1 MKVEVKKIYLENY
14 KKFPSKSVDL
24 FPRTE
29 ISGRNREGKST
40 LKDAYLD
47 VLTGKMA
54 NGTEPTSIRRKE
66 NGLEVPKVDVVRELT
81 LAIDGK
87 EKVIRKITKQKWR
100 KPRGQSEEV
109 FDGNETSYEIDGFPV
124 KSKDYTEFIQ
134 SIAEPSTLLMCS
146 NPKPFLDTLQ
156 KSTAESRKVLEK
168 MSGFDI
174 AQFMEENQQY
184 AHVEEITKG
193 HSVED
198 TLKKLRKE
206 LNAQKKKVDAK
217 NTEIAYETNR
227 SVEAEDTSSLE
238 SKKQELNAELSK
250 LEEQERI
257 LEDSAKGYDSLSY
270 EIRGLKSSRDGLVS
284 KANEWLRARQKFIS
298 DTVSELMLKK
308 SENES
313 SIRIIGM
320 ELDNHIREAQQA
332 KADLDRARQDYPRIK
347 EMEWDDSGLKA
358 IEAETFNDSDT
369 ICPTCGQEL
378 PEEQI
383 SELKAS
389 FDEKKKARI
398 EAQLKG
404 KEFFESEK
412 QNNLKYVCDL
422 GNTSAAKLTKTNE
435 EINKLQSEIGAAR
448 DEVAELTKQI
458 EEEQSKFTELPE
470 SVDMSN
476 DEEYLAVTA
485 RIAGLEEKLKS
496 FDDVGNKRKE
506 FREKII
512 ELNKNIS
519 NIEKEIEKEN
529 EKENEKAVEK
539 ENALLK
545 LNEELKKLGQAAA
558 NIEQQIDTVL
568 NFSIQKNKALA
579 EKINP
584 FFHHFQ
590 FSFLDYTIEG
600 NPVETCKMI
609 CNGIDY
615 NSGLNHSD
623 KILCEVDLLNGLQEM
638 NGLNLPIW
646 IDDSESIDKSRIPM
660 LDRQMIVLRVTD
672 GDLKVI

>member
-1 MKVEVKKIYLENY
+1 MKVEVKKISLENY

-40 LKDAYLD
+40 LQDAYLD

-66 NGLEVPKVDVVRELT
+66 NGVEVPKVDVVRELT
-81 LAIDGK
+81 LVIDGK

-109 FDGNETSYEIDGFPV
+109 FDGNETSYEIDGFPA

-174 AQFMEENQQY
+174 AQFMEENPQY

-238 SKKQELNAELSK
+238 SKKQKLNAEISR
-250 LEEQERI
+250 LEEQEQI

-308 SENES
+308 SEKES

-320 ELDNHIREAQQA
+320 ELDNHIREAKQA

-347 EMEWDDSGLKA
+347 EKEWNDSRLKA

-378 PEEQI
+378 PEEQVA
-383 SELKAS
+383 ELKAS
-389 FDEKKKARI
+389 FEEKKKFRI
-398 EAQLKG
+398 ETELTQKKNWESVKQNQLKG
-404 KEFFESEK
+404 I
-412 QNNLKYVCDL
+412 CDL
-422 GNTSAAKLTKTNE
+422 GNSASAKLKKTNE
-435 EINKLQSEIGAAR
+435 EINKLQSEIGAAQ

-470 SVDMSN
+470 SVDMTN

-485 RIAGLEEKLKS
+485 RIAELEEKLKS
-496 FDDVGNKRKE
+496 FDDVPGKKQ
-506 FREKII
+506 
-512 ELNKNIS
+512 ELRMQIS
-519 NIEKEIEKEN
+519 NVMKQISNVDADIKIAQAAVTEKEKRVAE
-529 EKENEKAVEK
+529 
-539 ENALLK
+539 
-545 LNEELKKLGQAAA
+545 LNEELKSLGQVQAD
-558 NIEQQIDTVL
+558 IEKNIDTVL

-584 FFHHFQ
+584 HFKHFQ

-638 NGLNLPIW
+638 NHLNLPIW
-646 IDDSESIDKSRIPM
+646 IDDSESVNVERIPV
-660 LDRQMIVLRVTD
+660 LDRQMIILRVTD
-672 GDLKVI
+672 GDLEVKEI

>member
-40 LKDAYLD
+40 LQDAYLD

-66 NGLEVPKVDVVRELT
+66 NGVEVPKVDVVRELT
-81 LAIDGK
+81 LSIDGK

-109 FDGNETSYEIDGFPV
+109 FDGNETSYEIDGFPA

-174 AQFMEENQQY
+174 AQFMEENPQY

-298 DTVSELMLKK
+298 DTVSELRLKK
-308 SENES
+308 SEKES

-320 ELDNHIREAQQA
+320 KLDNHIREAQQA

-347 EMEWDDSGLKA
+347 EMEWNDSELKA

-383 SELKAS
+383 SELRAS
-389 FDEKKKARI
+389 FEEKKKARI

-422 GNTSAAKLTKTNE
+422 GNTSAAKLKKTNE
-435 EINKLQSEIGAAR
+435 EINKLQSEISAAQ

-470 SVDMSN
+470 SVDMTN

-485 RIAGLEEKLKS
+485 RIAELEEKLKS
-496 FDDVGNKRKE
+496 FDDVPGKKQELRVQISNVKE
-506 FREKII
+506 QISDMNADIKIAQAAVVGKEKQVA
-512 ELNKNIS
+512 ELNEKLRKLGKVQAD
-519 NIEKEIEKEN
+519 IEKN
-529 EKENEKAVEK
+529 
-539 ENALLK
+539 
-545 LNEELKKLGQAAA
+545 
-558 NIEQQIDTVL
+558 IDTVL
-568 NFSIQKNKALA
+568 SFSIQKNKALA

-584 FFHHFQ
+584 HFKHFQ

>member
-1 MKVEVKKIYLENY
+1 MKVEVKKISLENY

-40 LKDAYLD
+40 LQDAYLD

-66 NGLEVPKVDVVRELT
+66 NGVEVPKVDVVRELT
-81 LAIDGK
+81 LSIDGK

-109 FDGNETSYEIDGFPV
+109 FYGNETSYEIDGFPA

-174 AQFMEENQQY
+174 AQFMEENPQY

-250 LEEQERI
+250 LEEQEQI

-270 EIRGLKSSRDGLVS
+270 EIRGLKSSKDGLVS
-284 KANEWLRARQKFIS
+284 KANK
-298 DTVSELMLKK
+298 ELQDKKAVIMNVYYDLAKNKIEKESAIRML
-308 SENES
+308 
-313 SIRIIGM
+313 GM
-320 ELDNHIREAQQA
+320 ELDNHIKAGQQA
-332 KADLDRARQDYPRIK
+332 KSDLDRARQDYPRIK

-378 PEEQI
+378 PEEQVA
-383 SELKAS
+383 ELKAS
-389 FDEKKKARI
+389 FEEKKKFRI
-398 EAQLKG
+398 ETELTQKKNWESAKQNQLKG
-404 KEFFESEK
+404 I
-412 QNNLKYVCDL
+412 CDL
-422 GNTSAAKLTKTNE
+422 GNSASAKLKKANE
-435 EINKLQSEIGAAR
+435 EISKLQSEIGVAQ
-448 DEVAELTKQI
+448 DEVAELTKKI
-458 EEEQSKFTELPE
+458 KEEQSKFTELPE
-470 SVDMSN
+470 SVDMPN

-485 RIAGLEEKLKS
+485 RIAELEEKLKS
-496 FDDVGNKRKE
+496 FDDVPGKKQ
-506 FREKII
+506 
-512 ELNKNIS
+512 ELRIQIS
-519 NIEKEIEKEN
+519 NVMKQISNVDADIKIAQAAVTEKEKRVAE
-529 EKENEKAVEK
+529 
-539 ENALLK
+539 
-545 LNEELKKLGQAAA
+545 LNEELKSLGQVQAD
-558 NIEQQIDTVL
+558 IEKNIDTVL

-646 IDDSESIDKSRIPM
+646 IDDSESVNVDRLPT

-672 GDLKVI
+672 GDLKAKEL

>member
-40 LKDAYLD
+40 LQDAYLD

-66 NGLEVPKVDVVRELT
+66 NGVEVPKVDVVRELT
-81 LAIDGK
+81 LSIDGK

-109 FDGNETSYEIDGFPV
+109 FDGNETSYEIDGFSA

-174 AQFMEENQQY
+174 AQFMEENPQY

-238 SKKQELNAELSK
+238 SKKQELNVEISK

-308 SENES
+308 SEKES

-320 ELDNHIREAQQA
+320 ELGNHIREAQQA

-347 EMEWDDSGLKA
+347 EMEWDDSELKA

-383 SELKAS
+383 SELRAS
-389 FDEKKKARI
+389 FEEKKKFRI
-398 EAQLKG
+398 ENELTKKQNWESAKQNQLKG
-404 KEFFESEK
+404 T
-412 QNNLKYVCDL
+412 CDL
-422 GNTSAAKLTKTNE
+422 GNSASAKLKKTNE
-435 EINKLQSEIGAAR
+435 EINKLQSEIGVAQ

-458 EEEQSKFTELPE
+458 EEEQSKFVELPE
-470 SVDMSN
+470 SVDMTN

-485 RIAGLEEKLKS
+485 RIAELEEKLKS
-496 FDDVGNKRKE
+496 FDDVPGKKQELRVQISNVKE
-506 FREKII
+506 QISDMNADIKIAQAAVVGKEKQVA
-512 ELNKNIS
+512 ELNEKLRKLGKVQAD
-519 NIEKEIEKEN
+519 IEKN
-529 EKENEKAVEK
+529 
-539 ENALLK
+539 
-545 LNEELKKLGQAAA
+545 
-558 NIEQQIDTVL
+558 IDTVL
-568 NFSIQKNKALA
+568 SFSIQKNKALA

-584 FFHHFQ
+584 YFKHFQ
-590 FSFLDYTIEG
+590 FSFLDYTIDG

-609 CNGIDY
+609 CNGVNYFD
-615 NSGLNHSD
+615 GLNYSD
-623 KILCEVDLLNGLQEM
+623 KILCDIDLLRGLQAL
-638 NGLNLPIW
+638 NGLNLPIFV
-646 IDDSESIDKSRIPM
+646 DNSESVNTTRLPSAEQ
-660 LDRQMIVLRVTD
+660 QMIVLRVTD
-672 GDLKVI
+672 DDLRVKRI

>member
-1 MKVEVKKIYLENY
+1 MKMEVKKISLENY

-24 FPRTE
+24 FPKTE

-40 LKDAYLD
+40 LQDAYLD

-66 NGLEVPKVDVVRELT
+66 NGVELPKVDVVRELT
-81 LAIDGK
+81 LAIDGE

-109 FDGNETSYEIDGFPV
+109 FDGNETSYEIDGFPA

-156 KSTAESRKVLEK
+156 KSTAEARKVLEK
-168 MSGFDI
+168 MSGFDL
-174 AQFMEENQQY
+174 AQFMTENPQY

-206 LNAQKKKVDAK
+206 LNAQKKKVGEKD
-217 NTEIAYETNR
+217 TEIKYETNR
-227 SVEAEDTSSLE
+227 SVETEDTSSLE

-250 LEEQERI
+250 LEEQEQI

-298 DTVSELMLKK
+298 DTVYELRLKK
-308 SENES
+308 SEKES

-378 PEEQI
+378 PEEQVTK
-383 SELKAS
+383 LKAS
-389 FDEKKKARI
+389 FEEKKKVRLEI
-398 EAQLKG
+398 QRKK
-404 KEFFESEK
+404 KESWESEK
-412 QNNLKYVCDL
+412 QNQLKGTCDL
-422 GNTSAAKLTKTNE
+422 GNSASAKLKKTNE
-435 EINKLQSEIGAAR
+435 EIKKLQAEISTAQ

-458 EEEQSKFTELPE
+458 EEEQSKFTEFPE
-470 SVDMSN
+470 SVDMTN

-485 RIAGLEEKLKS
+485 RIAELEEKLKS
-496 FDDVGNKRKE
+496 FEDVPGKKQ
-506 FREKII
+506 
-512 ELNKNIS
+512 ELRMQIS
-519 NIEKEIEKEN
+519 NVMKQISNVDADIKIAQAAVTEKEKRVAE
-529 EKENEKAVEK
+529 
-539 ENALLK
+539 
-545 LNEELKKLGQAAA
+545 LNEELKSLGQVQAD
-558 NIEQQIDTVL
+558 IEQQIDTVL

-584 FFHHFQ
+584 YFKHFQ

-609 CNGIDY
+609 CNGVNYFD
-615 NSGLNHSD
+615 GLNYSD
-623 KILCEVDLLNGLQEM
+623 KILCDIDLLRGLQAL
-638 NGLNLPIW
+638 NGLNLPIFV
-646 IDDSESIDKSRIPM
+646 DNSESINTTRLPNIEQ
-660 LDRQMIVLRVTD
+660 QMIVLRVTD
-672 GDLKVI
+672 GDLMIKEI

>member
-1 MKVEVKKIYLENY
+1 MKVEVKKISLENY

-40 LKDAYLD
+40 LQDAYLD

-66 NGLEVPKVDVVRELT
+66 DGVEVPKVDVIRELT
-81 LAIDGK
+81 LSIDGK

-109 FDGNETSYEIDGFPV
+109 FDGNETSYEIDGFPA

-347 EMEWDDSGLKA
+347 EMEWDDSELKA
-358 IEAETFNDSDT
+358 IEAETFNDSDA

-378 PEEQI
+378 PEEQV
-383 SELKAS
+383 SKLKSS
-389 FDEKKKARI
+389 FEEKKKSRI
-398 EAQLKG
+398 EAQLKV
-404 KEFFESEK
+404 KESFESEK
-412 QNNLKYVCDL
+412 QEKLKYVCDL
-422 GNTSAAKLTKTNE
+422 GNTSAAKLKKTNE
-435 EINKLQSEIGAAR
+435 EINKLQSEISAAQ
-448 DEVAELTKQI
+448 DEVAEFTKQI

-470 SVDMSN
+470 SVDMTN

-485 RIAGLEEKLKS
+485 RIAELEEKLKS

-519 NIEKEIEKEN
+519 NLEKEI

-545 LNEELKKLGQAAA
+545 LNEKLIDLGQVQAD
-558 NIEQQIDTVL
+558 IEKNIDTVL

-590 FSFLDYTIEG
+590 FSFLDYTVDG

>member
-47 VLTGKMA
+47 VLTGKME

-109 FDGNETSYEIDGFPV
+109 FDGNETSYEIDGFPA

-146 NPKPFLDTLQ
+146 NPKPFLNTLQ

-174 AQFMEENQQY
+174 AQFMEENPQY

-227 SVEAEDTSSLE
+227 TVEAEDTSSLE
-238 SKKQELNAELSK
+238 SKKQELNADLSK
-250 LEEQERI
+250 LEEQEQI

-308 SENES
+308 SEKES

-320 ELDNHIREAQQA
+320 ELGNHIREAQQA

-347 EMEWDDSGLKA
+347 EMELDDSELKA

-369 ICPTCGQEL
+369 ICSTCGQEL

-383 SELKAS
+383 SELRAS
-389 FDEKKKARI
+389 FEEKKKARI
-398 EAQLKG
+398 EAQLKI
-404 KEFFESEK
+404 KESFESEK
-412 QNNLKYVCDL
+412 QEKLKYVCDL
-422 GNTSAAKLTKTNE
+422 GNTSAAKLKKTNE
-435 EINKLQSEIGAAR
+435 EINKLQSEISEAQ

-470 SVDMSN
+470 SVDMTN

-485 RIAGLEEKLKS
+485 RIAELEEKLKS
-496 FDDVGNKRKE
+496 FDDVPGKKQ
-506 FREKII
+506 
-512 ELNKNIS
+512 ELRMQIS
-519 NIEKEIEKEN
+519 NVMKQISNVDADIKIAQAAVTEKEKRVAE
-529 EKENEKAVEK
+529 
-539 ENALLK
+539 
-545 LNEELKKLGQAAA
+545 LNEELKSLGQVQAD
-558 NIEQQIDTVL
+558 IEKNIDTVL

-584 FFHHFQ
+584 YFKHFQ
-590 FSFLDYTIEG
+590 FSFLDHTIDG

-609 CNGIDY
+609 CNGVNY
-615 NSGLNHSD
+615 FEGLNYSD
-623 KILCEVDLLNGLQEM
+623 KILCDIDLLRGLQAL
-638 NGLNLPIW
+638 NDLNLPIFV
-646 IDDSESIDKSRIPM
+646 DNSESVNETRLP
-660 LDRQMIVLRVTD
+660 RVEQQMIVLRVTD
-672 GDLKVI
+672 DDLRVKRI

>member
-1 MKVEVKKIYLENY
+1 MKVEVKKISLENY

-40 LKDAYLD
+40 LQDAYLD

-54 NGTEPTSIRRKE
+54 NGTEPTSVRRKE
-66 NGLEVPKVDVVRELT
+66 NGVEVPKVDVVRELT
-81 LAIDGK
+81 LSIDGK

-109 FDGNETSYEIDGFPV
+109 FDGNETSYEIDGFPA

-146 NPKPFLDTLQ
+146 NPKPFLNALQ

-174 AQFMEENQQY
+174 AQFMEENPQY

-206 LNAQKKKVDAK
+206 LNEQKKKVDAK

-238 SKKQELNAELSK
+238 FKKQELNAELSK
-250 LEEQERI
+250 LEEQEQI

-270 EIRGLKSSRDGLVS
+270 EICGLKSSRDGLVS
-284 KANEWLRARQKFIS
+284 KADK
-298 DTVSELMLKK
+298 ELKDKK
-308 SENES
+308 AAIMNMYYDLAKNKIEKES
-313 SIRIIGM
+313 AIRILGT
-320 ELDNHIREAQQA
+320 ELDNHIRAGQQA

-347 EMEWDDSGLKA
+347 EKEWNDSRLKA

-383 SELKAS
+383 AELKAS
-389 FDEKKKARI
+389 FEEKKKFRI
-398 EAQLKG
+398 ETELTQKKNWESAKQNQLKG
-404 KEFFESEK
+404 I
-412 QNNLKYVCDL
+412 CDL
-422 GNTSAAKLTKTNE
+422 GNSASAKLKKANE
-435 EINKLQSEIGAAR
+435 EINKLQSEISAAQ

-470 SVDMSN
+470 SVDMTN

-485 RIAGLEEKLKS
+485 RIAELEEKLKS
-496 FDDVGNKRKE
+496 FDDVPGKKQ
-506 FREKII
+506 
-512 ELNKNIS
+512 ELRMQIS
-519 NIEKEIEKEN
+519 NVMKRISNVDADIKI
-529 EKENEKAVEK
+529 AQAAVVEK
-539 ENALLK
+539 EKRVAE
-545 LNEELKKLGQAAA
+545 LNEELKSLGQVQAD
-558 NIEQQIDTVL
+558 IEKNIDTVL

-584 FFHHFQ
+584 YFKHFQ
-590 FSFLDYTIEG
+590 FSFLDYTIDG

-609 CNGIDY
+609 CNGVNYFD
-615 NSGLNHSD
+615 GLNYSD
-623 KILCEVDLLNGLQEM
+623 KILCDIDLLRGLQAL
-638 NGLNLPIW
+638 NDLNLPIFV
-646 IDDSESIDKSRIPM
+646 DNSESVNATRLP
-660 LDRQMIVLRVTD
+660 RVEQQMIVLRVTD
-672 GDLKVI
+672 DDLRVKRI

>member
-14 KKFPSKSVDL
+14 QKFPSKSVDL

-100 KPRGQSEEV
+100 KPKGQSEEV
-109 FDGNETSYEIDGFPV
+109 FDGNETSYEIDGFPA
-124 KSKDYTEFIQ
+124 KLKDYTEFIH

-146 NPKPFLDTLQ
+146 NPKPFLNTLQ

-174 AQFMEENQQY
+174 AQFMEENPQY

-227 SVEAEDTSSLE
+227 TVEAEDTSSLE
-238 SKKQELNAELSK
+238 SKKQELNADISK
-250 LEEQERI
+250 LEEQEQI

-308 SENES
+308 SEKES

-320 ELDNHIREAQQA
+320 ELGNHIREAQQA

-347 EMEWDDSGLKA
+347 EMELDDSELKA

-369 ICPTCGQEL
+369 ICSTCGQEL

-383 SELKAS
+383 SELRAS
-389 FDEKKKARI
+389 FEEKKKARI
-398 EAQLKG
+398 EAQLKI
-404 KEFFESEK
+404 KESFESEK
-412 QNNLKYVCDL
+412 QEKLKYVCDL
-422 GNTSAAKLTKTNE
+422 GNTSAAKLKKTNE
-435 EINKLQSEIGAAR
+435 EINKLQLEISAAQ

-485 RIAGLEEKLKS
+485 RIAELEEKLKS
-496 FDDVGNKRKE
+496 FDDVPGKKQ
-506 FREKII
+506 
-512 ELNKNIS
+512 ELRMQIS
-519 NIEKEIEKEN
+519 NVMKQISNVDADIKIAQAAVTEKEKRVAE
-529 EKENEKAVEK
+529 
-539 ENALLK
+539 
-545 LNEELKKLGQAAA
+545 LNEELKSLGQVQAD
-558 NIEQQIDTVL
+558 IEKNIDTVL

-584 FFHHFQ
+584 YFKHFQ

-646 IDDSESIDKSRIPM
+646 IDDSESIDKSRIPV
-660 LDRQMIVLRVTD
+660 LDRQMIILRVTD
-672 GDLKVI
+672 GDLEVKEL

>member
-1 MKVEVKKIYLENY
+1 MKVEVKKISLENY

-40 LKDAYLD
+40 LQDAYLD
-47 VLTGKMA
+47 ILTGKMA

-66 NGLEVPKVDVVRELT
+66 NGVEVPKVDVIRELT
-81 LAIDGK
+81 LVIDGK

-109 FDGNETSYEIDGFPV
+109 FDGNETSYEIDGFPA

-174 AQFMEENQQY
+174 AQFMEENPQY

-193 HSVED
+193 YSVED

-227 SVEAEDTSSLE
+227 TVEAEDTSSLE

-250 LEEQERI
+250 LEEQEQI
-257 LEDSAKGYDSLSY
+257 LEDSAKGYDGLTY

-308 SENES
+308 SEKES

-320 ELDNHIREAQQA
+320 ELDNHIREAKQA

-347 EMEWDDSGLKA
+347 EKEWNDSRLKA

-378 PEEQI
+378 PEEQVA
-383 SELKAS
+383 ELKAS
-389 FDEKKKARI
+389 FEEKKKFRI
-398 EAQLKG
+398 ETELTQKKNWESAKQNQLKG
-404 KEFFESEK
+404 I
-412 QNNLKYVCDL
+412 CDL
-422 GNTSAAKLTKTNE
+422 GNSASAKLKKANE
-435 EINKLQSEIGAAR
+435 EINKLQSEIGAAQ

-470 SVDMSN
+470 SVDMTN

-485 RIAGLEEKLKS
+485 RIAELEEKLKS
-496 FDDVGNKRKE
+496 FDNVGNKRKE

-519 NIEKEIEKEN
+519 NLEKEI

-539 ENALLK
+539 ENALLE
-545 LNEELKKLGQAAA
+545 LNEKLKNLGQVQADIEK
-558 NIEQQIDTVL
+558 NIDAVL

-646 IDDSESIDKSRIPM
+646 IDDSESIDKSRIPV
-660 LDRQMIVLRVTD
+660 LDRQMIILRVTD
-672 GDLKVI
+672 GDLMINEI

>member
-40 LKDAYLD
+40 LQDAYLD

-66 NGLEVPKVDVVRELT
+66 NGVEVPKVDVVRELT

-109 FDGNETSYEIDGFPV
+109 FDGNETSYEIDGFPA

-174 AQFMEENQQY
+174 AQFMEENPQY

-347 EMEWDDSGLKA
+347 EMEWDDSELKA

-378 PEEQI
+378 PEEQV
-383 SELKAS
+383 SKLKSS
-389 FDEKKKARI
+389 FEEKKKFRI
-398 EAQLKG
+398 ENELTKKQNWESAKQNQLKG
-404 KEFFESEK
+404 T
-412 QNNLKYVCDL
+412 CDL
-422 GNTSAAKLTKTNE
+422 GNSASAKLKKTNE
-435 EINKLQSEIGAAR
+435 EISKLQSEIGVAQ

-458 EEEQSKFTELPE
+458 EEEQSKFVELPE
-470 SVDMSN
+470 SVDMTN

-485 RIAGLEEKLKS
+485 RIAELEEKLKS
-496 FDDVGNKRKE
+496 FDDVPGKKQELRVQISNVKE
-506 FREKII
+506 QISDMNADIKIAQAAVVGKEKQVA
-512 ELNKNIS
+512 ELNEKLRELGKVQAD
-519 NIEKEIEKEN
+519 IEKN
-529 EKENEKAVEK
+529 
-539 ENALLK
+539 
-545 LNEELKKLGQAAA
+545 
-558 NIEQQIDTVL
+558 IDTVL
-568 NFSIQKNKALA
+568 SFSIQKNKALA

-584 FFHHFQ
+584 HFKHFQ
-590 FSFLDYTIEG
+590 FSLLDYTIEG

-638 NGLNLPIW
+638 NGLNLPVW
-646 IDDSESIDKSRIPM
+646 IDDSESVNVERLPL
-660 LDRQMIVLRVTD
+660 LDRQMIVPRVTD
-672 GDLKVI
+672 GDLTAKEL

>member
-1 MKVEVKKIYLENY
+1 MKVEVKKISLENY
-14 KKFPSKSVDL
+14 KKFSSKSVDL

-40 LKDAYLD
+40 LQDAYLD

-54 NGTEPTSIRRKE
+54 NGTEPTSIRRKK
-66 NGLEVPKVDVVRELT
+66 NGVEVSKVDVVRELT
-81 LAIDGK
+81 LSIDGK

-109 FDGNETSYEIDGFPV
+109 FDGNETSYEIDEFPA

-156 KSTAESRKVLEK
+156 KSTAEFRKVLEK

-174 AQFMEENQQY
+174 AQFMEENPQY

-238 SKKQELNAELSK
+238 AKKKELNAELSK
-250 LEEQERI
+250 LEEQERV
-257 LEDSAKGYDSLSY
+257 LEDSAKGYDSLTY

-284 KANEWLRARQKFIS
+284 NADKELKDKKAAIVNTHYDLAKNKIEKESAIR
-298 DTVSELMLKK
+298 ML
-308 SENES
+308 
-313 SIRIIGM
+313 GM
-320 ELDNHIREAQQA
+320 ELDNHIRKAQQA

-358 IEAETFNDSDT
+358 IEAETFNDSDA

-383 SELKAS
+383 SKLKAS
-389 FDEKKKARI
+389 FEEKKKARI
-398 EAQLKG
+398 EAQLKA
-404 KEFFESEK
+404 KESFESEK
-412 QNNLKYVCDL
+412 QEKLKYVCDL
-422 GNTSAAKLTKTNE
+422 GNTSAAKLKKTNE
-435 EINKLQSEIGAAR
+435 EIKKLQSEISAAQ

-470 SVDMSN
+470 SVDMTN

-485 RIAGLEEKLKS
+485 RIAELEEKLKS
-496 FDDVGNKRKE
+496 FDDVPGKKQ
-506 FREKII
+506 
-512 ELNKNIS
+512 ELRMQIS
-519 NIEKEIEKEN
+519 NVMKQISNVDADIKIAQAAVTEKEKRVAE
-529 EKENEKAVEK
+529 
-539 ENALLK
+539 
-545 LNEELKKLGQAAA
+545 LNEELKILGQVQAD
-558 NIEQQIDTVL
+558 IEKNIDTVL

-584 FFHHFQ
+584 FFQHFQ

-646 IDDSESIDKSRIPM
+646 IDDSESIDKSRIPV
-660 LDRQMIVLRVTD
+660 LDRQMIILRVTD
-672 GDLKVI
+672 GDLKVKGI

>member
-1 MKVEVKKIYLENY
+1 MKVEVKKISLVNY

-40 LKDAYLD
+40 LQDAYLD

-66 NGLEVPKVDVVRELT
+66 NGVEVPKVDVVRELT

-109 FDGNETSYEIDGFPV
+109 FDGNETSYEIDGFPA
-124 KSKDYTEFIQ
+124 KLKDYTEFIQ
-134 SIAEPSTLLMCS
+134 SIEEPSTLLMCS

-174 AQFMEENQQY
+174 AQFMEENPQY

-238 SKKQELNAELSK
+238 SKKQELNVEISK
-250 LEEQERI
+250 LEEQEQI

-270 EIRGLKSSRDGLVS
+270 EIQGLKSSRDGLVS

-298 DTVSELMLKK
+298 DTVSELKLKK
-308 SENES
+308 SEKES

-358 IEAETFNDSDT
+358 IEAEAFNDSET

-389 FDEKKKARI
+389 FEEKKKFRI
-398 EAQLKG
+398 EAQLKV
-404 KEFFESEK
+404 KESFESEK

-422 GNTSAAKLTKTNE
+422 GNTSAAKLKKTNE
-435 EINKLQSEIGAAR
+435 EINKLQSEISVAQ

-470 SVDMSN
+470 SVDMTN

-485 RIAGLEEKLKS
+485 RIAELEDKLKS
-496 FDDVGNKRKE
+496 FDDVSGKKQ
-506 FREKII
+506 
-512 ELNKNIS
+512 ELRMQVSNVMKQIS
-519 NIEKEIEKEN
+519 NVDADIKIAQAAVTEKEKRVSE
-529 EKENEKAVEK
+529 
-539 ENALLK
+539 
-545 LNEELKKLGQAAA
+545 LNEELKSLGQVQAD
-558 NIEQQIDTVL
+558 IEKNIDTVL

-584 FFHHFQ
+584 YFKHFQ
-590 FSFLDYTIEG
+590 FSFLDYTIDG
-600 NPVETCKMI
+600 KPVETCKMI
-609 CNGIDY
+609 CNGVNYFD
-615 NSGLNHSD
+615 GLNYSD
-623 KILCEVDLLNGLQEM
+623 KILCDIDLLRGLQAL
-638 NGLNLPIW
+638 NGLNLPIFV
-646 IDDSESIDKSRIPM
+646 DNSESVNTTRLPSAEQ
-660 LDRQMIVLRVTD
+660 QMIVLRVTD
-672 GDLKVI
+672 DDLRVKRI

>member
-1 MKVEVKKIYLENY
+1 MKVEVKKISLENY

-40 LKDAYLD
+40 LQDAYLD

-66 NGLEVPKVDVVRELT
+66 NGVEVQKVDVVRELT
-81 LAIDGK
+81 LVIDGK

-109 FDGNETSYEIDGFPV
+109 FDGNETSYEIDGFPA

-174 AQFMEENQQY
+174 AQFMEENPQY

-206 LNAQKKKVDAK
+206 LSAQKKKVDAK

-238 SKKQELNAELSK
+238 SKKQELNEELSK

-284 KANEWLRARQKFIS
+284 KADK
-298 DTVSELMLKK
+298 ELKDKKEAIMKVYYGLAKNKIEKESAIRML
-308 SENES
+308 
-313 SIRIIGM
+313 GM
-320 ELDNHIREAQQA
+320 ELDSHIRAGQQA

-378 PEEQI
+378 PEEQVA
-383 SELKAS
+383 ELRAS
-389 FDEKKKARI
+389 FEEKKKFRI
-398 EAQLKG
+398 ENELTKKQNWESAKQNQLKG
-404 KEFFESEK
+404 T
-412 QNNLKYVCDL
+412 CDL
-422 GNTSAAKLTKTNE
+422 GNTSAAKLKKTNE
-435 EINKLQSEIGAAR
+435 EINKLQSEISAAQ

-470 SVDMSN
+470 SVDMTN

-485 RIAGLEEKLKS
+485 RIAELEEKLKS
-496 FDDVGNKRKE
+496 FDDVPGKKQ
-506 FREKII
+506 
-512 ELNKNIS
+512 ELRMQIS
-519 NIEKEIEKEN
+519 NVMKQISNVDADIKIAQAAVTEKEKRVAE
-529 EKENEKAVEK
+529 
-539 ENALLK
+539 
-545 LNEELKKLGQAAA
+545 LNEELKDLGQVQAD
-558 NIEQQIDTVL
+558 IEKNIDTVL

-638 NGLNLPIW
+638 NGLNLPLW

>member
-40 LKDAYLD
+40 LQDAYLD

-66 NGLEVPKVDVVRELT
+66 NGVEVPKVDVVRELT
-81 LAIDGK
+81 LSIDGK

-109 FDGNETSYEIDGFPV
+109 FDGNETSYEIDGFSA

-174 AQFMEENQQY
+174 AQFMEENPQY

-238 SKKQELNAELSK
+238 SKKQELNVEISK
-250 LEEQERI
+250 LEEQEQI

-270 EIRGLKSSRDGLVS
+270 EIQGLKSSRDGLVS

-298 DTVSELMLKK
+298 DTVSELKLKK
-308 SENES
+308 SEKES

-320 ELDNHIREAQQA
+320 ELGNHIREAQQA

-347 EMEWDDSGLKA
+347 EMEWDDSELKA

-378 PEEQI
+378 PEEQV
-383 SELKAS
+383 SKLKSS
-389 FDEKKKARI
+389 FEEKKKFRI
-398 EAQLKG
+398 ENELTKKQNWESAKQNQLKG
-404 KEFFESEK
+404 T
-412 QNNLKYVCDL
+412 CDL
-422 GNTSAAKLTKTNE
+422 GNSASAKLKKTNE
-435 EINKLQSEIGAAR
+435 EISKLQSEIGVAQ

-458 EEEQSKFTELPE
+458 EEEQSKFVELPE
-470 SVDMSN
+470 SVDMTN

-485 RIAGLEEKLKS
+485 RIAELEEKLKS
-496 FDDVGNKRKE
+496 FDDVPGKKQELRVQISNVKE
-506 FREKII
+506 QISDMNADIKIAQAAVVGKEKQVA
-512 ELNKNIS
+512 ELNEKLRKLGKVQAD
-519 NIEKEIEKEN
+519 IEKN
-529 EKENEKAVEK
+529 
-539 ENALLK
+539 
-545 LNEELKKLGQAAA
+545 
-558 NIEQQIDTVL
+558 IDTVL

-584 FFHHFQ
+584 YFKHFQ
-590 FSFLDYTIEG
+590 FSFLDYTIDG

-609 CNGIDY
+609 CNGVNYFD
-615 NSGLNHSD
+615 GLNYSD
-623 KILCEVDLLNGLQEM
+623 KILCDIDLLRGLQAL
-638 NGLNLPIW
+638 NGLNLPIFV
-646 IDDSESIDKSRIPM
+646 DNSESVNTTRLPSAEQ
-660 LDRQMIVLRVTD
+660 QMIVLRVTD
-672 GDLKVI
+672 DDLRVKRI

>member
-1 MKVEVKKIYLENY
+1 MNVEVKKISLENY

-40 LKDAYLD
+40 LQDAYLD

-54 NGTEPTSIRRKE
+54 NGTEPTSIRIKE
-66 NGLEVPKVDVVRELT
+66 NGVEVPKVDVVRELT

-109 FDGNETSYEIDGFPV
+109 FDGNETSYEIDGFPA

-174 AQFMEENQQY
+174 AQFMEENPQY

-206 LNAQKKKVDAK
+206 LNTQKKKVDAK

-227 SVEAEDTSSLE
+227 TVEAEDTSSLE

-250 LEEQERI
+250 LEEQEGI
-257 LEDSAKGYDSLSY
+257 LEDSAKGYDGLTY

-284 KANEWLRARQKFIS
+284 KAGK
-298 DTVSELMLKK
+298 ELKDKKAAIMNVYYDLAKNKIEKESAIRML
-308 SENES
+308 
-313 SIRIIGM
+313 GM
-320 ELDNHIREAQQA
+320 ELDSHIRAAQQA
-332 KADLDRARQDYPRIK
+332 KADLDRARKDYPRIK
-347 EMEWDDSGLKA
+347 EMEWNDSRLKA
-358 IEAETFNDSDT
+358 IEDETFNDSDT

-378 PEEQI
+378 PEEQVA
-383 SELKAS
+383 ELKAS
-389 FDEKKKARI
+389 FEEKKKFRI
-398 EAQLKG
+398 ETELTQKKNWESAKQNQLKG
-404 KEFFESEK
+404 I
-412 QNNLKYVCDL
+412 CDL
-422 GNTSAAKLTKTNE
+422 GNSASAKLKKANE
-435 EINKLQSEIGAAR
+435 EISKLQSEIGVAQ
-448 DEVAELTKQI
+448 DEVAELTKKI
-458 EEEQSKFTELPE
+458 KEEQSKFTELPE

-485 RIAGLEEKLKS
+485 RIAELEEKLKS

-519 NIEKEIEKEN
+519 NLEKEI

-539 ENALLK
+539 ENALLE
-545 LNEELKKLGQAAA
+545 LNEKLKNLGQVQAD
-558 NIEQQIDTVL
+558 IEKNIDTVL

-646 IDDSESIDKSRIPM
+646 IDDSESIDKSRIPV
-660 LDRQMIVLRVTD
+660 LDRQMIILRVTD
-672 GDLKVI
+672 GDLMINEI

>member
-1 MKVEVKKIYLENY
+1 MKVEVKKISLENY

-40 LKDAYLD
+40 LQDAYLD

-54 NGTEPTSIRRKE
+54 NGTGPTSIRRKE
-66 NGLEVPKVDVVRELT
+66 NGVEVPKVDVVRELT

-109 FDGNETSYEIDGFPV
+109 FDGNETSYEIDGFPA

-156 KSTAESRKVLEK
+156 KSTAEARKVLGK
-168 MSGFDI
+168 MSGFDL
-174 AQFMEENQQY
+174 AQFMADNPQY

-206 LNAQKKKVDAK
+206 LNAQKKKVGEKD
-217 NTEIAYETNR
+217 TEIKYETNR
-227 SVEAEDTSSLE
+227 SVETEDTSSLE

-250 LEEQERI
+250 LEEQEQI

-298 DTVSELMLKK
+298 DTVYELGIKK
-308 SENES
+308 SEKES
-313 SIRIIGM
+313 DIRITGM

-378 PEEQI
+378 PEEQVA
-383 SELKAS
+383 ELKAS
-389 FDEKKKARI
+389 FEEKKKARI
-398 EAQLKG
+398 EAQLKV

-412 QNNLKYVCDL
+412 QEKLKYVCDL
-422 GNTSAAKLTKTNE
+422 GNTSSAKLKKTNE
-435 EINKLQSEIGAAR
+435 EIKKLQAEISTAQ

-470 SVDMSN
+470 SVDMTN

-485 RIAGLEEKLKS
+485 RIAELEEKLKS
-496 FDDVGNKRKE
+496 FEDVPGKKQ
-506 FREKII
+506 
-512 ELNKNIS
+512 ELRIQIS
-519 NIEKEIEKEN
+519 NVMKQISNVDADIKIAQAAVTEKEKRVAE
-529 EKENEKAVEK
+529 
-539 ENALLK
+539 
-545 LNEELKKLGQAAA
+545 LNEELRNLGQVQAD
-558 NIEQQIDTVL
+558 IEKNIDTVL

-584 FFHHFQ
+584 YFKHFQ

-600 NPVETCKMI
+600 NPVETCKMF
-609 CNGIDY
+609 CNGVNYFD
-615 NSGLNHSD
+615 GLNYSD
-623 KILCEVDLLNGLQEM
+623 KILCDIDLLRGLQAL
-638 NGLNLPIW
+638 NGLNLPIFV
-646 IDDSESIDKSRIPM
+646 DNSESINTTRLPNTEQ
-660 LDRQMIVLRVTD
+660 QMIVLRVTD
-672 GDLKVI
+672 GDLTVTEM

>member
-1 MKVEVKKIYLENY
+1 MKVEVKKISLENY

-40 LKDAYLD
+40 LQDAYLD

-66 NGLEVPKVDVVRELT
+66 NGVEVPKVDVVRELT
-81 LAIDGK
+81 LSIDGK

-109 FDGNETSYEIDGFPV
+109 FDGNETSYEIDGFPA

-174 AQFMEENQQY
+174 AQFMEENPQY

-250 LEEQERI
+250 LEEQEQI

-270 EIRGLKSSRDGLVS
+270 EIRGLKSSKDGLVS
-284 KANEWLRARQKFIS
+284 KANK
-298 DTVSELMLKK
+298 ELQDKKAVIMNVYYDLAKNKIEKESAIRML
-308 SENES
+308 
-313 SIRIIGM
+313 GM
-320 ELDNHIREAQQA
+320 ELDNHIKAGQQA
-332 KADLDRARQDYPRIK
+332 KSDLDRARQDYPRIK

-378 PEEQI
+378 PEEQV
-383 SELKAS
+383 SKLKYS
-389 FDEKKKARI
+389 FEEKKKARI
-398 EAQLKG
+398 ETELTKKKNWESAKQNQLKG
-404 KEFFESEK
+404 T
-412 QNNLKYVCDL
+412 CDL
-422 GNTSAAKLTKTNE
+422 GNSASAKLKKTNE
-435 EINKLQSEIGAAR
+435 EINKLQSEISAAQ
-448 DEVAELTKQI
+448 DEVVELTKQI

-470 SVDMSN
+470 SVDMTN

-485 RIAGLEEKLKS
+485 RIVGLEEKLKS
-496 FDDVGNKRKE
+496 FDDVPGKKQ
-506 FREKII
+506 
-512 ELNKNIS
+512 ELRMQIS
-519 NIEKEIEKEN
+519 NVMKQISNVDADIKIAQAAVTEKEKLVAE
-529 EKENEKAVEK
+529 
-539 ENALLK
+539 
-545 LNEELKKLGQAAA
+545 LNEELKSLGQVQAD
-558 NIEQQIDTVL
+558 IEKNIDTVL

-638 NGLNLPIW
+638 NGLNMPIW
-646 IDDSESIDKSRIPM
+646 IDDSESIDKSRIPV
-660 LDRQMIVLRVTD
+660 LDRQMIILRVTD
-672 GDLKVI
+672 GDLMIKEI

>member
-1 MKVEVKKIYLENY
+1 MKVEVKKISLENY

-40 LKDAYLD
+40 LQDAYLD

-66 NGLEVPKVDVVRELT
+66 NGLEVPKVDVIRELT

-109 FDGNETSYEIDGFPV
+109 FDGNETSYEIDGFPA

-174 AQFMEENQQY
+174 AQFMEENPQY

-227 SVEAEDTSSLE
+227 SIEAEDTSSLE

-250 LEEQERI
+250 LEEQEKI
-257 LEDSAKGYDSLSY
+257 LEDSAKGYDSLTY

-284 KANEWLRARQKFIS
+284 KADNELKDKKAAIMNVYYDLAKNKIEKESAIR
-298 DTVSELMLKK
+298 ML
-308 SENES
+308 
-313 SIRIIGM
+313 GM
-320 ELDNHIREAQQA
+320 ELDNHIRAGQQA

-347 EMEWDDSGLKA
+347 EMEWDDSELKA

-378 PEEQI
+378 PEEQV
-383 SELKAS
+383 SELRAS
-389 FDEKKKARI
+389 FEEKKKFRI
-398 EAQLKG
+398 ENELTKKQNWESAKQNQLKG
-404 KEFFESEK
+404 T
-412 QNNLKYVCDL
+412 CDL
-422 GNTSAAKLTKTNE
+422 GNSAAAKLKKTNE
-435 EINKLQSEIGAAR
+435 EINKLQSEIGAAQ
-448 DEVAELTKQI
+448 DEVDELTKQI

-470 SVDMSN
+470 SVDMTN

-485 RIAGLEEKLKS
+485 RIAELEDKLKS
-496 FDDVGNKRKE
+496 FDDVSGKKQ
-506 FREKII
+506 
-512 ELNKNIS
+512 ELRMQIS
-519 NIEKEIEKEN
+519 NIMKQISNVDADIKIAQAAVMEKEKRVAE
-529 EKENEKAVEK
+529 
-539 ENALLK
+539 
-545 LNEELKKLGQAAA
+545 LNEELKDLGQVQAD
-558 NIEQQIDTVL
+558 IEKNIDTVL

-579 EKINP
+579 EKINL

-609 CNGIDY
+609 CNGVNYFD
-615 NSGLNHSD
+615 GLNYSD
-623 KILCEVDLLNGLQEM
+623 KILCDIDLLRGLQAL
-638 NGLNLPIW
+638 NGLNLPIFV
-646 IDDSESIDKSRIPM
+646 DNSESINTTRLPNTEQ
-660 LDRQMIVLRVTD
+660 QMIVLRVTD
-672 GDLKVI
+672 GDLTVKEL

>member
-14 KKFPSKSVDL
+14 QKFPSKSVDL

-100 KPRGQSEEV
+100 KPKGQSEEV
-109 FDGNETSYEIDGFPV
+109 FDGNETSYEIDGFPA
-124 KSKDYTEFIQ
+124 KLKDYTEFIH

-146 NPKPFLDTLQ
+146 NPKPFLNTLQ

-174 AQFMEENQQY
+174 AQFMEENPQY

-227 SVEAEDTSSLE
+227 TVEAEDTSSLE
-238 SKKQELNAELSK
+238 SKKQELNADLSK
-250 LEEQERI
+250 LEEQEQI

-270 EIRGLKSSRDGLVS
+270 EIRRLKSSKDGLVS
-284 KANEWLRARQKFIS
+284 KANK
-298 DTVSELMLKK
+298 ELQDKKAVIMNVYYDLAKNKIEKESAIRML
-308 SENES
+308 
-313 SIRIIGM
+313 GM
-320 ELDNHIREAQQA
+320 ELDNHIKAGQQA
-332 KADLDRARQDYPRIK
+332 KSDLDRARQDYPRIK

-378 PEEQI
+378 PEEQV
-383 SELKAS
+383 SKLKYS
-389 FDEKKKARI
+389 FEEKKKARI
-398 EAQLKG
+398 EAQLKV
-404 KEFFESEK
+404 KESFESEK
-412 QNNLKYVCDL
+412 QEKLKYVCDL
-422 GNTSAAKLTKTNE
+422 GNTSSAKLKKTNE
-435 EINKLQSEIGAAR
+435 EIKKLQAEISTAQ
-448 DEVAELTKQI
+448 DEVDELAKQI

-470 SVDMSN
+470 SVDMTN

-485 RIAGLEEKLKS
+485 RIAELEEKLKS
-496 FDDVGNKRKE
+496 FDDVPGKKQ
-506 FREKII
+506 
-512 ELNKNIS
+512 ELRIQIS
-519 NIEKEIEKEN
+519 NVMKQISNVDADIKIAQAAVTEKEKLVAE
-529 EKENEKAVEK
+529 
-539 ENALLK
+539 
-545 LNEELKKLGQAAA
+545 LNEELKSLGQVQAD
-558 NIEQQIDTVL
+558 IEKNIDTVL

-646 IDDSESIDKSRIPM
+646 IDDSESIDKSRIPV
-660 LDRQMIVLRVTD
+660 LDRQMIILRVTD
-672 GDLKVI
+672 GDLMIKEI

>member
-40 LKDAYLD
+40 LQDAYLD

-66 NGLEVPKVDVVRELT
+66 NGVEVPKVDVVRELT

-109 FDGNETSYEIDGFPV
+109 FDGNETSYEIDGFPA

-174 AQFMEENQQY
+174 VHFMEENPQY

-308 SENES
+308 SEKES

-320 ELDNHIREAQQA
+320 ELGNHIREAQQA

-347 EMEWDDSGLKA
+347 EMEWDDSELKA

-378 PEEQI
+378 PEEQV
-383 SELKAS
+383 SKLKSS
-389 FDEKKKARI
+389 FEEKKKFRI
-398 EAQLKG
+398 ENELTKKQNWESAKQNQLKG
-404 KEFFESEK
+404 T
-412 QNNLKYVCDL
+412 CDL
-422 GNTSAAKLTKTNE
+422 GNSASAKLKKTNE
-435 EINKLQSEIGAAR
+435 EISKLQSEIGVAQ

-458 EEEQSKFTELPE
+458 EEEQSKFVELPE
-470 SVDMSN
+470 SVDMTN

-485 RIAGLEEKLKS
+485 RIAELEEKLKS
-496 FDDVGNKRKE
+496 FDDVPGKKQELRVQISNVKE
-506 FREKII
+506 QISDMNADIKIAQAAVVGKEKQVA
-512 ELNKNIS
+512 ELNEKLRKLGKVQAD
-519 NIEKEIEKEN
+519 IEKN
-529 EKENEKAVEK
+529 
-539 ENALLK
+539 
-545 LNEELKKLGQAAA
+545 
-558 NIEQQIDTVL
+558 IDTVL
-568 NFSIQKNKALA
+568 SFSIQKNKALA

-584 FFHHFQ
+584 HFKHFQ

-638 NGLNLPIW
+638 NGLNMPIW
-646 IDDSESIDKSRIPM
+646 IDDSESIDKSRIPV

-672 GDLKVI
+672 DDLRVRKI

>member
-1 MKVEVKKIYLENY
+1 MKVEVKKISLENY

-40 LKDAYLD
+40 LQDAYLD

-66 NGLEVPKVDVVRELT
+66 NGLEVPKVDVIRELT

-109 FDGNETSYEIDGFPV
+109 FDGNETSYEIDGFPA

-174 AQFMEENQQY
+174 AQFMEENPQY

-227 SVEAEDTSSLE
+227 SIEAEDTSSLE

-250 LEEQERI
+250 LEEQEKI
-257 LEDSAKGYDSLSY
+257 LEDSAKGYDSLTY

-284 KANEWLRARQKFIS
+284 KADNELKDKKAAIMNVYYDLAKNKIEKESAIR
-298 DTVSELMLKK
+298 ML
-308 SENES
+308 
-313 SIRIIGM
+313 GM
-320 ELDNHIREAQQA
+320 ELDNHIRAGQQA

-347 EMEWDDSGLKA
+347 EMEWDDSELKA

-378 PEEQI
+378 PEEQV
-383 SELKAS
+383 SKLRAS
-389 FDEKKKARI
+389 FEEKKKARI
-398 EAQLKG
+398 EAQLKV
-404 KEFFESEK
+404 KESFESEK
-412 QNNLKYVCDL
+412 QEKLKYVCDL
-422 GNTSAAKLTKTNE
+422 GNTSAAKLKKTNE
-435 EINKLQSEIGAAR
+435 EINKLQSEISAAQ
-448 DEVAELTKQI
+448 DEAAELARRI
-458 EEEQSKFTELPE
+458 EEEQSKFAELPE
-470 SVDMSN
+470 SVDITN

-485 RIAGLEEKLKS
+485 RIAELEEKLKS
-496 FDDVGNKRKE
+496 FDDVPGKKQ
-506 FREKII
+506 
-512 ELNKNIS
+512 ELRMQIS
-519 NIEKEIEKEN
+519 NVMKQISNADADIKIAQAAVTEKEKRVAE
-529 EKENEKAVEK
+529 
-539 ENALLK
+539 
-545 LNEELKKLGQAAA
+545 LNEELRKLGQVQAD
-558 NIEQQIDTVL
+558 IEKNIDTVL

-638 NGLNLPIW
+638 NGLNLPLW

>member
-1 MKVEVKKIYLENY
+1 MKVEVKKISLENY

-40 LKDAYLD
+40 LQDAYLD

-66 NGLEVPKVDVVRELT
+66 NGVEVPKVDVVRELT
-81 LAIDGK
+81 LEIDGK

-100 KPRGQSEEV
+100 KPKGQSEEV
-109 FDGNETSYEIDGFPV
+109 FDGNETSYEIDGFPA

-134 SIAEPSTLLMCS
+134 SIAKPSTLLMCS
-146 NPKPFLDTLQ
+146 NPKPFLDTVQ

-174 AQFMEENQQY
+174 AQFMEENPQY

-198 TLKKLRKE
+198 TLKKLKKE

-238 SKKQELNAELSK
+238 SQKQELNAELSK
-250 LEEQERI
+250 LEEQEQI
-257 LEDSAKGYDSLSY
+257 LEDSSKGYDSISY
-270 EIRGLKSSRDGLVS
+270 EIRGLKSSKDGLVS

-308 SENES
+308 SEKES

-320 ELDNHIREAQQA
+320 ELDSHTRAGQQA

-347 EMEWDDSGLKA
+347 EKEWNDSRLKA
-358 IEAETFNDSDT
+358 IEAETFNDFYT

-378 PEEQI
+378 PEEQVA
-383 SELKAS
+383 ELKAS
-389 FDEKKKARI
+389 FEEKKKFRI
-398 EAQLKG
+398 ETELTQKKNWESAKQNQLKG
-404 KEFFESEK
+404 I
-412 QNNLKYVCDL
+412 CDL
-422 GNTSAAKLTKTNE
+422 GNSASAKLKKANE
-435 EINKLQSEIGAAR
+435 EINKLQSEISAAQ

-470 SVDMSN
+470 TVDMTN

-485 RIAGLEEKLKS
+485 RIAELEEKLKS
-496 FDDVGNKRKE
+496 FEDVPRK
-506 FREKII
+506 KQ
-512 ELNKNIS
+512 ELRIQIS
-519 NIEKEIEKEN
+519 NVMKQISNVDADIKIAQAAVTEKEKRVDE
-529 EKENEKAVEK
+529 
-539 ENALLK
+539 
-545 LNEELKKLGQAAA
+545 LNEELKSLGQVQAD
-558 NIEQQIDTVL
+558 IEKNIDTVIS
-568 NFSIQKNKALA
+568 FSIQKNKALA

-584 FFHHFQ
+584 HFKHFQ

-609 CNGIDY
+609 CNGVNYFD
-615 NSGLNHSD
+615 GLNYSD
-623 KILCEVDLLNGLQEM
+623 KILCDIDLLRGLQAL
-638 NGLNLPIW
+638 NSLNLPIFV
-646 IDDSESIDKSRIPM
+646 DNSESVNANRLPSVEQ
-660 LDRQMIVLRVTD
+660 QMIVLRVSD
-672 GDLKVI
+672 DDLRVKRI

>member
-40 LKDAYLD
+40 LQDAYLD

-66 NGLEVPKVDVVRELT
+66 NGVEVPKVDVVRELT

-124 KSKDYTEFIQ
+124 KSKDYIEFIQ
-134 SIAEPSTLLMCS
+134 SIAEHSTLLMCS

-174 AQFMEENQQY
+174 AQFMEENPQY

-238 SKKQELNAELSK
+238 SKKQELNVEISK
-250 LEEQERI
+250 LEEQEQI

-270 EIRGLKSSRDGLVS
+270 EIQGLKSSRDGLVS

-298 DTVSELMLKK
+298 DTVSELKLKK
-308 SENES
+308 SEKES

-358 IEAETFNDSDT
+358 IEAETFNDSET

-389 FDEKKKARI
+389 FEEKKKFRI
-398 EAQLKG
+398 EAQLKV
-404 KEFFESEK
+404 KESFESEK

-422 GNTSAAKLTKTNE
+422 GNTSAAKLKKTNE
-435 EINKLQSEIGAAR
+435 EINKLQSEISVAQ

-470 SVDMSN
+470 SVDMTN

-485 RIAGLEEKLKS
+485 RIAELEDKLKS
-496 FDDVGNKRKE
+496 FDDVSGKKQ
-506 FREKII
+506 
-512 ELNKNIS
+512 ELRMQIS
-519 NIEKEIEKEN
+519 NVMKQISNVDADIKIAQAAVTEKEKRVSE
-529 EKENEKAVEK
+529 
-539 ENALLK
+539 
-545 LNEELKKLGQAAA
+545 LNEELKSLGQVQAD
-558 NIEQQIDTVL
+558 IEKNIDTVL

-584 FFHHFQ
+584 YFKHFQ
-590 FSFLDYTIEG
+590 FSFLDYTIDG

-638 NGLNLPIW
+638 NGLNLPVW
-646 IDDSESIDKSRIPM
+646 IDDSESVNVERLPL

-672 GDLKVI
+672 GDLTAKEL

>member
-1 MKVEVKKIYLENY
+1 MKVEVKKISLENY

-40 LKDAYLD
+40 LQDAYLD

-66 NGLEVPKVDVVRELT
+66 NGVEVPKVDVVRELT
-81 LAIDGK
+81 LSIDGK

-109 FDGNETSYEIDGFPV
+109 FDGNETSYEIDGFPA

-174 AQFMEENQQY
+174 AQFMEENPQY

-298 DTVSELMLKK
+298 DTVSELRLKK
-308 SENES
+308 SEKES

-347 EMEWDDSGLKA
+347 EMEWDDSELKA

-383 SELKAS
+383 AELKAS
-389 FDEKKKARI
+389 FEEKKKFRI
-398 EAQLKG
+398 ETELTKKKNWESVKQNQLKG
-404 KEFFESEK
+404 IC
-412 QNNLKYVCDL
+412 NL
-422 GNTSAAKLTKTNE
+422 GNSASAKLKKINE
-435 EINKLQSEIGAAR
+435 KINKLQSEISAAQ
-448 DEVAELTKQI
+448 DEVTELTKQI

-470 SVDMSN
+470 SVDMTN

-485 RIAGLEEKLKS
+485 RIAELEEKLKS
-496 FDDVGNKRKE
+496 FDDVPGKKQ
-506 FREKII
+506 
-512 ELNKNIS
+512 ELRVQIS
-519 NIEKEIEKEN
+519 NVKEQISDMNADIKIAQAAVVGKEKRIAE
-529 EKENEKAVEK
+529 
-539 ENALLK
+539 
-545 LNEELKKLGQAAA
+545 LNEELRKLGQVQAD
-558 NIEQQIDTVL
+558 IEKNIDTVL

-584 FFHHFQ
+584 YFKHFQ

-638 NGLNLPIW
+638 NGLNMPIW
-646 IDDSESIDKSRIPM
+646 IDDSESIDKSRIPV

-672 GDLKVI
+672 GDLTAKEL

>member
-14 KKFPSKSVDL
+14 QKFPSKSVDL

-100 KPRGQSEEV
+100 KPKGQSEEV
-109 FDGNETSYEIDGFPV
+109 FDGNETSYEIDGFPA
-124 KSKDYTEFIQ
+124 KLKDYTEFIH

-146 NPKPFLDTLQ
+146 NPKPFLNTLQ

-174 AQFMEENQQY
+174 AQFMEENPLY

-227 SVEAEDTSSLE
+227 TVEAEDTSSLE
-238 SKKQELNAELSK
+238 SKKQELNADLSK
-250 LEEQERI
+250 LEEQEQI

-298 DTVSELMLKK
+298 DTVSELRLKK
-308 SENES
+308 SEKES

-358 IEAETFNDSDT
+358 IEAEKFNDSDT

-378 PEEQI
+378 PEEQV
-383 SELKAS
+383 SELRAS
-389 FDEKKKARI
+389 FEEKKKFRI
-398 EAQLKG
+398 ENELTKKQNWESAKQNQLKG
-404 KEFFESEK
+404 T
-412 QNNLKYVCDL
+412 CDL
-422 GNTSAAKLTKTNE
+422 GNSAAAKLKKTNE
-435 EINKLQSEIGAAR
+435 EINKLQSEIGAAQ
-448 DEVAELTKQI
+448 DEVDELTKQI

-470 SVDMSN
+470 SVDMTN
-476 DEEYLAVTA
+476 DEEYLAVTV
-485 RIAGLEEKLKS
+485 RIAELEEKLKS
-496 FDDVGNKRKE
+496 FDDVPGKKQ
-506 FREKII
+506 
-512 ELNKNIS
+512 ELRMQIS
-519 NIEKEIEKEN
+519 NVMKQISNVDADIKIAQAAVTEKEKRVAE
-529 EKENEKAVEK
+529 
-539 ENALLK
+539 
-545 LNEELKKLGQAAA
+545 LNEELRNLGQVQAD
-558 NIEQQIDTVL
+558 IEQQIDTVL

-584 FFHHFQ
+584 YFKHFQ

-600 NPVETCKMI
+600 NLVETCKMI

-638 NGLNLPIW
+638 NGLNLPVW
-646 IDDSESIDKSRIPM
+646 IDDSESVNIDRIPM

-672 GDLKVI
+672 GDLKVK

>member
-1 MKVEVKKIYLENY
+1 MKVEVKKISLENY

-40 LKDAYLD
+40 LQDAYLD

-54 NGTEPTSIRRKE
+54 NGTEPASIRRKE
-66 NGLEVPKVDVVRELT
+66 NGVEVPKVDVIRELT
-81 LAIDGK
+81 LVVNGK

-109 FDGNETSYEIDGFPV
+109 FDGNETSYEIDGFPA

-174 AQFMEENQQY
+174 VHFMEENPQY

-298 DTVSELMLKK
+298 DTVSELRLKK
-308 SENES
+308 SEKES

-320 ELDNHIREAQQA
+320 ELDNHIREAKQV

-347 EMEWDDSGLKA
+347 EMEWDGSELKA

-369 ICPTCGQEL
+369 ICPTCGRKL
-378 PEEQI
+378 PDEQI
-383 SELKAS
+383 AELRAS
-389 FDEKKKARI
+389 FEEKKKARI
-398 EAQLKG
+398 EAQLKV
-404 KEFFESEK
+404 KEYFELEK
-412 QNNLKYVCDL
+412 QEKLKYVCDL
-422 GNTSAAKLTKTNE
+422 GNTSAAKLKKTNE
-435 EINKLQSEIGAAR
+435 EINKLQPEISAAQ

-470 SVDMSN
+470 SVDMTN

-485 RIAGLEEKLKS
+485 RIAELEEKLKS
-496 FDDVGNKRKE
+496 FDDVPGKKQ
-506 FREKII
+506 
-512 ELNKNIS
+512 ELRMQIS
-519 NIEKEIEKEN
+519 NVMKQISNVDADIKIAQAAVTEKEKRVAE
-529 EKENEKAVEK
+529 
-539 ENALLK
+539 
-545 LNEELKKLGQAAA
+545 LNEELKDLGQVQAD
-558 NIEQQIDTVL
+558 IEKNIDTVL

-584 FFHHFQ
+584 YFKHFQ
-590 FSFLDYTIEG
+590 FSFLDYTIDG

>member
-66 NGLEVPKVDVVRELT
+66 NGLEVPKVDVIRELT

-109 FDGNETSYEIDGFPV
+109 FDGNETSYEIDGFPA

-174 AQFMEENQQY
+174 AQFMEENPQY

-347 EMEWDDSGLKA
+347 EMEWDDSELKA

-383 SELKAS
+383 AELKAS
-389 FDEKKKARI
+389 FEEKKKFRI
-398 EAQLKG
+398 ETELTQKKNWESAKQNQLKG
-404 KEFFESEK
+404 I
-412 QNNLKYVCDL
+412 CDL
-422 GNTSAAKLTKTNE
+422 GNSASAKLKKTNE
-435 EINKLQSEIGAAR
+435 EISKLQSEIGVAQ

-470 SVDMSN
+470 SVDMAN

-485 RIAGLEEKLKS
+485 RIAELEEKLKS
-496 FDDVGNKRKE
+496 FDDVPGKKQ
-506 FREKII
+506 
-512 ELNKNIS
+512 ELRMQISDVMKQIS
-519 NIEKEIEKEN
+519 NVDADIKIAQAAVTEKEKRVAE
-529 EKENEKAVEK
+529 
-539 ENALLK
+539 
-545 LNEELKKLGQAAA
+545 LNEELKGLGQVQAD
-558 NIEQQIDTVL
+558 IEKNIDTVL

-584 FFHHFQ
+584 YFKHFQ
-590 FSFLDYTIEG
+590 FSFLDYTIDG

-638 NGLNLPIW
+638 NGLNLPLW

>member
-1 MKVEVKKIYLENY
+1 MKVEVKKISLENY

-40 LKDAYLD
+40 LQDAYLD

-54 NGTEPTSIRRKE
+54 NGTEPTSIRIKE
-66 NGLEVPKVDVVRELT
+66 NGVEVPKVDVVRELT

-109 FDGNETSYEIDGFPV
+109 FDGNETSYEIDGFPA

-174 AQFMEENQQY
+174 AQFMEENPQY

-193 HSVED
+193 YSVED

-227 SVEAEDTSSLE
+227 TVEAEDTSSLE

-250 LEEQERI
+250 LEEQEQI

-308 SENES
+308 SEKES

-320 ELDNHIREAQQA
+320 ELDNHIREAKQA

-347 EMEWDDSGLKA
+347 EKEWNDSRLKA

-378 PEEQI
+378 PEEQVA
-383 SELKAS
+383 ELKAS
-389 FDEKKKARI
+389 FEEKKKFRI
-398 EAQLKG
+398 ETELTQKKNWESVKQNQLKG
-404 KEFFESEK
+404 I
-412 QNNLKYVCDL
+412 CDL
-422 GNTSAAKLTKTNE
+422 GNSASAKLKKTNE
-435 EINKLQSEIGAAR
+435 EINKLQSEIGAAQ

-470 SVDMSN
+470 SVDMTN

-485 RIAGLEEKLKS
+485 RIAELEEKLKS
-496 FDDVGNKRKE
+496 FDDVPGKKQ
-506 FREKII
+506 
-512 ELNKNIS
+512 ELRMQIS
-519 NIEKEIEKEN
+519 NVMKQISNVDADIKIAQAAVTEKEKRVAE
-529 EKENEKAVEK
+529 
-539 ENALLK
+539 
-545 LNEELKKLGQAAA
+545 LNEELKSLGQVQVD
-558 NIEQQIDTVL
+558 IEKNIDTVL
-568 NFSIQKNKALA
+568 NFSIQKNKALE

-584 FFHHFQ
+584 YFKHFQ

-638 NGLNLPIW
+638 NGLNLPLW
-646 IDDSESIDKSRIPM
+646 IDDSESIDKSRIPV
-660 LDRQMIVLRVTD
+660 LDRQMIILRVTD
-672 GDLKVI
+672 GDLMIKEI

>member
-1 MKVEVKKIYLENY
+1 MKVEVKKISLENY

-40 LKDAYLD
+40 LQDAYLD

-66 NGLEVPKVDVVRELT
+66 NGVEVPKVDVVRELT

-109 FDGNETSYEIDGFPV
+109 FDGNETSYEIDGFPA

-146 NPKPFLDTLQ
+146 NPKTFLDILQ
-156 KSTAESRKVLEK
+156 KSTSEARKKLGE
-168 MSGFDI
+168 MAGFDVNKFI
-174 AQFMEENQQY
+174 LDNPQY
-184 AHVEEITKG
+184 VSLSEITKG
-193 HSVED
+193 NSIEN
-198 TLKKLRKE
+198 TLKKLRKD
-206 LNAQKKKVDAK
+206 LRDQKKRCDEKD
-217 NTEIAYETNR
+217 TEIKYETNR

-257 LEDSAKGYDSLSY
+257 LEDSSKGYDSLSY

-298 DTVSELMLKK
+298 DTVSELRLKK
-308 SENES
+308 SEKES

-378 PEEQI
+378 PEEQV
-383 SELKAS
+383 SELRAS
-389 FDEKKKARI
+389 FEEKKKFRI
-398 EAQLKG
+398 ENELTKKQNWESAKQNQLKG
-404 KEFFESEK
+404 T
-412 QNNLKYVCDL
+412 CDL
-422 GNTSAAKLTKTNE
+422 GNSAAAKLKKTNE
-435 EINKLQSEIGAAR
+435 EINKLQSEIGAAQ
-448 DEVAELTKQI
+448 DEVDELTKQI

-470 SVDMSN
+470 SVDMTN
-476 DEEYLAVTA
+476 DEEYLAVTV
-485 RIAGLEEKLKS
+485 RIAELEEKLKS
-496 FDDVGNKRKE
+496 FDDVPGKKQ
-506 FREKII
+506 
-512 ELNKNIS
+512 ELRMQIS
-519 NIEKEIEKEN
+519 NVMKQISNVDADIKIAQAAVTEKEKRVAE
-529 EKENEKAVEK
+529 
-539 ENALLK
+539 
-545 LNEELKKLGQAAA
+545 LNEELKSLGQVQAD
-558 NIEQQIDTVL
+558 IEKNIDTVL

-638 NGLNLPIW
+638 NGLNLPLW

>member
-1 MKVEVKKIYLENY
+1 MKVEVKKISLENY

-40 LKDAYLD
+40 LQDAYLD

-54 NGTEPTSIRRKE
+54 NGTEPTSVRRKE
-66 NGLEVPKVDVVRELT
+66 NGVEVEEDIVREIETVINGREIT
-81 LAIDGK
+81 LKKVTKKGK
-87 EKVIRKITKQKWR
+87 
-100 KPRGQSEEV
+100 SSSS
-109 FDGNETSYEIDGFPV
+109 TSYFLNGGVKLSKADFNDFLKEEIASPE
-124 KSKDYTEFIQ
+124 T
-134 SIAEPSTLLMCS
+134 IAMCS
-146 NPKPFLDTLQ
+146 NPSVFLNMLR
-156 KSTAESRKVLEK
+156 KSTSDARETLTKICKFDMEEFISSNPSFKLAKEIIKDKSIKNKSPEEAVKALRSDLKEKKAESKK
-168 MSGFDI
+168 TSDDI
-174 AQFMEENQQY
+174 SKLSKEED
-184 AHVEEITKG
+184 G
-193 HSVED
+193 H
-198 TLKKLRKE
+198 
-206 LNAQKKKVDAK
+206 
-217 NTEIAYETNR
+217 
-227 SVEAEDTSSLE
+227 TSISSME
-238 SKKQELNAELSK
+238 SKKQELNAEISR
-250 LEEQERI
+250 LEEQEQI

-298 DTVSELMLKK
+298 DTVSELRLKK
-308 SENES
+308 SEKES

-320 ELDNHIREAQQA
+320 ELDNHIRAGQQA

-347 EMEWDDSGLKA
+347 EMEWDDSGPKA

-378 PEEQI
+378 PKEQI
-383 SELKAS
+383 AELRAS
-389 FDEKKKARI
+389 FEEKKKARI
-398 EAQLKG
+398 EAQLKA
-404 KEFFESEK
+404 KESFESEK
-412 QNNLKYVCDL
+412 QEKLKYVCDL
-422 GNTSAAKLTKTNE
+422 GNTSAAKLKKTNK
-435 EINKLQSEIGAAR
+435 EINKLQSEISVAQ

-485 RIAGLEEKLKS
+485 RIAELEEKLKS
-496 FDDVGNKRKE
+496 FDDVPGKKQ
-506 FREKII
+506 
-512 ELNKNIS
+512 ELRMQIS
-519 NIEKEIEKEN
+519 NVMKQISNVDADIKIAQAAVTEKEKRVAE
-529 EKENEKAVEK
+529 
-539 ENALLK
+539 
-545 LNEELKKLGQAAA
+545 LNEELKRLGQVQAD
-558 NIEQQIDTVL
+558 IEKNIDTVL

-646 IDDSESIDKSRIPM
+646 IDDSESVNVERLPL

-672 GDLKVI
+672 GDLTAKEL

>member
-14 KKFPSKSVDL
+14 QKFPSKSVDL

-100 KPRGQSEEV
+100 KPKGQSEEV
-109 FDGNETSYEIDGFPV
+109 FDGNETSYEIDGFPA
-124 KSKDYTEFIQ
+124 KLKDYTEFIH

-146 NPKPFLDTLQ
+146 NPKPFLNTLQ

-174 AQFMEENQQY
+174 AQFMEENPQY

-227 SVEAEDTSSLE
+227 TVEAEDTSSLE
-238 SKKQELNAELSK
+238 SKKQELNADLSK
-250 LEEQERI
+250 LEEQEQI

-298 DTVSELMLKK
+298 DTVSELRLKK
-308 SENES
+308 LEKES

-358 IEAETFNDSDT
+358 IEAEKFNDSDT

-383 SELKAS
+383 AELKVS
-389 FDEKKKARI
+389 FEEKKKFRI
-398 EAQLKG
+398 ETELTQKKNWESAKQNQLKG
-404 KEFFESEK
+404 I
-412 QNNLKYVCDL
+412 CDL
-422 GNTSAAKLTKTNE
+422 GNSASAKLKKANE
-435 EINKLQSEIGAAR
+435 EINKLQSEISAAQ
-448 DEVAELTKQI
+448 DEVTELTKQI

-470 SVDMSN
+470 SVDMTN

-485 RIAGLEEKLKS
+485 RIAELEEKLKS
-496 FDDVGNKRKE
+496 FDDVPGKKQ
-506 FREKII
+506 
-512 ELNKNIS
+512 ELRIQIS
-519 NIEKEIEKEN
+519 NVMKQISNVDADIKIAQAAVTEKEKRVAE
-529 EKENEKAVEK
+529 
-539 ENALLK
+539 
-545 LNEELKKLGQAAA
+545 LNEELKSLGQVQAD
-558 NIEQQIDTVL
+558 IEKNIDTVL

-584 FFHHFQ
+584 YFKHFQ
-590 FSFLDYTIEG
+590 FSFLDYTIDG

-609 CNGIDY
+609 CNGVNYFD
-615 NSGLNHSD
+615 GLNYSD
-623 KILCEVDLLNGLQEM
+623 KILCDIDLLRGLQAL
-638 NGLNLPIW
+638 NDLNLPIFV
-646 IDDSESIDKSRIPM
+646 DNSESVNATRLP
-660 LDRQMIVLRVTD
+660 RVEQQMIVLRVTD
-672 GDLKVI
+672 DDLRVKRI

>member
-1 MKVEVKKIYLENY
+1 MKVEVKKISLENY

-40 LKDAYLD
+40 LQDAYLD

-66 NGLEVPKVDVVRELT
+66 NGVEVPKVDVIRELT

-109 FDGNETSYEIDGFPV
+109 FDGNETSYEIDGFPA

-174 AQFMEENQQY
+174 AQFMEENPQY

-227 SVEAEDTSSLE
+227 TVEVEDTSSLE

-347 EMEWDDSGLKA
+347 EMEWDDSELKA
-358 IEAETFNDSDT
+358 IEAETFNDSDA

-378 PEEQI
+378 PEEQV
-383 SELKAS
+383 SKLKSS
-389 FDEKKKARI
+389 FEEKKKSRI
-398 EAQLKG
+398 EAQLKV
-404 KEFFESEK
+404 KESFESEK
-412 QNNLKYVCDL
+412 QEKLKYVCDL
-422 GNTSAAKLTKTNE
+422 GNTSAAKLKKTNE
-435 EINKLQSEIGAAR
+435 EINKLQSEISAAQ
-448 DEVAELTKQI
+448 DEVAEFTKQI

-470 SVDMSN
+470 SVDMTN

-485 RIAGLEEKLKS
+485 RIAELEEKLKS
-496 FDDVGNKRKE
+496 FDYVGNKRKE

-519 NIEKEIEKEN
+519 NLEKEI

-545 LNEELKKLGQAAA
+545 LNEKLIDLGQVQAD
-558 NIEQQIDTVL
+558 IEKNIDTVL

-590 FSFLDYTIEG
+590 FSFLDYTVDG

>member
-14 KKFPSKSVDL
+14 QKFPSKSVDL

-100 KPRGQSEEV
+100 KPKGQSEEV
-109 FDGNETSYEIDGFPV
+109 FDGNETSYEIDGFPA
-124 KSKDYTEFIQ
+124 KLKDYTEFIH

-146 NPKPFLDTLQ
+146 NPKPFLNTLQ

-174 AQFMEENQQY
+174 AQFMEENPQY

-227 SVEAEDTSSLE
+227 TVEAEDTSSLE
-238 SKKQELNAELSK
+238 SKKQELNADLSK
-250 LEEQERI
+250 LEEQEQI

-347 EMEWDDSGLKA
+347 EMEWDDSELKA

-383 SELKAS
+383 AELKAS
-389 FDEKKKARI
+389 FEEKKKFRI
-398 EAQLKG
+398 ETELTQKKNWESAKQNQLKG
-404 KEFFESEK
+404 I
-412 QNNLKYVCDL
+412 CDL
-422 GNTSAAKLTKTNE
+422 GNSASAKLKKTNE
-435 EINKLQSEIGAAR
+435 EISKLQSEIGVAQ

-470 SVDMSN
+470 SVDMAN

-485 RIAGLEEKLKS
+485 RIAELEEKLKS
-496 FDDVGNKRKE
+496 FDDVPGKKQ
-506 FREKII
+506 
-512 ELNKNIS
+512 ELRMQISDVMKQIS
-519 NIEKEIEKEN
+519 NVDADIKIAQAAVTEKEKRVAE
-529 EKENEKAVEK
+529 
-539 ENALLK
+539 
-545 LNEELKKLGQAAA
+545 LNEELKDLGQVQAD
-558 NIEQQIDTVL
+558 IEKNIDTVL

-584 FFHHFQ
+584 YFKHFQ
-590 FSFLDYTIEG
+590 FSFLDYTIDG

-638 NGLNLPIW
+638 NGLNLPLW
-646 IDDSESIDKSRIPM
+646 IDDSESIDKSRIPV

-672 GDLKVI
+672 GDLTAKEL

>member
-1 MKVEVKKIYLENY
+1 MKVEVKKISLENY

-40 LKDAYLD
+40 LQDAYLD

-66 NGLEVPKVDVVRELT
+66 NGVEVPKVDVVRELT
-81 LAIDGK
+81 LSIDGK

-109 FDGNETSYEIDGFPV
+109 FDGNETSYEIDGFPA

-174 AQFMEENQQY
+174 AQFMEENPQY

-217 NTEIAYETNR
+217 NTELAYETNR

-238 SKKQELNAELSK
+238 SKKQDLNAELSK
-250 LEEQERI
+250 LEGQEGI
-257 LEDSAKGYDSLSY
+257 LEDSVKGYNSLAY
-270 EIRGLKSSRDGLVS
+270 EIRGLKSSKDGLVS

-298 DTVSELMLKK
+298 DTVSELRLKK
-308 SENES
+308 SEKES

-320 ELDNHIREAQQA
+320 ELDNHIRVGQQE

-347 EMEWDDSGLKA
+347 EMEWDDSELKA

-378 PEEQI
+378 PDEQI
-383 SELKAS
+383 AELRAS
-389 FDEKKKARI
+389 FEEKKKARI
-398 EAQLKG
+398 EAQLKV
-404 KEFFESEK
+404 KESFESEK
-412 QNNLKYVCDL
+412 QEKLKL
-422 GNTSAAKLTKTNE
+422 KKTNE
-435 EINKLQSEIGAAR
+435 EINKLQSEISAAQ

-470 SVDMSN
+470 SVDITN
-476 DEEYLAVTA
+476 DEEYLSVTA
-485 RIAGLEEKLKS
+485 RIAELKEKLKS
-496 FDDVGNKRKE
+496 FDDVPGKKQ
-506 FREKII
+506 
-512 ELNKNIS
+512 ELRMQIS
-519 NIEKEIEKEN
+519 NVMKQISNVDADIKIAQAAVTEKEKRVAE
-529 EKENEKAVEK
+529 
-539 ENALLK
+539 
-545 LNEELKKLGQAAA
+545 LNEELKNLGQVQAD
-558 NIEQQIDTVL
+558 IEKNIDTVL

-584 FFHHFQ
+584 YFKHFQ

-609 CNGIDY
+609 CNGVNYFD
-615 NSGLNHSD
+615 GLNYSD
-623 KILCEVDLLNGLQEM
+623 KILCDIDLLRGLQAL
-638 NGLNLPIW
+638 NGLNLPIFV
-646 IDDSESIDKSRIPM
+646 DNSESINTTRLPNTEQ
-660 LDRQMIVLRVTD
+660 QMIVLRVTD
-672 GDLKVI
+672 DDLRVKRI

>member
-1 MKVEVKKIYLENY
+1 MKVEVKKISLENY
-14 KKFPSKSVDL
+14 KKFPSKSVEL

-40 LKDAYLD
+40 LQDAYLD

-66 NGLEVPKVDVVRELT
+66 NGVEVPKVDVVRELT
-81 LAIDGK
+81 LSIDGK

-109 FDGNETSYEIDGFPV
+109 FDGNETSYEIDGFPA

-146 NPKPFLDTLQ
+146 NPKPFLNALQ

-174 AQFMEENQQY
+174 AQFMEENPQY

-227 SVEAEDTSSLE
+227 SVEAEDTPSLE

-250 LEEQERI
+250 LEEQEQI

-284 KANEWLRARQKFIS
+284 KADK
-298 DTVSELMLKK
+298 ELKDKKAVIMNVYYDLAKNKIEKESVIRML
-308 SENES
+308 
-313 SIRIIGM
+313 GM

-383 SELKAS
+383 AELRAS
-389 FDEKKKARI
+389 FEEKKKARI
-398 EAQLKG
+398 EAELKV
-404 KEFFESEK
+404 KESFESEK
-412 QNNLKYVCDL
+412 QEKLKYVCDL
-422 GNTSAAKLTKTNE
+422 GNTSAAKLKKTNE
-435 EINKLQSEIGAAR
+435 EINKLQSEISAAQ

-470 SVDMSN
+470 SVDMTN

-485 RIAGLEEKLKS
+485 RIAELEEKLKS
-496 FDDVGNKRKE
+496 FDDVPGKKQ
-506 FREKII
+506 
-512 ELNKNIS
+512 ELRMQIS
-519 NIEKEIEKEN
+519 NVMKQISNVDADINIAQAAVTEKEKRVAE
-529 EKENEKAVEK
+529 
-539 ENALLK
+539 
-545 LNEELKKLGQAAA
+545 LNEELKSLGQVQAD
-558 NIEQQIDTVL
+558 IEKNIDTVL
-568 NFSIQKNKALA
+568 NFSIQKNKALE

-584 FFHHFQ
+584 YFKHFQ
-590 FSFLDYTIEG
+590 FSFLDYTIDG

-609 CNGIDY
+609 CNGVNYFD
-615 NSGLNHSD
+615 GLNYSD
-623 KILCEVDLLNGLQEM
+623 KILCDIDLLRGLQAL
-638 NGLNLPIW
+638 NGLNLPIFV
-646 IDDSESIDKSRIPM
+646 DNSESVNANRLPSVEQ
-660 LDRQMIVLRVTD
+660 QMIVLRVSD
-672 GDLKVI
+672 GDLTAKEL